1 MNTDK
6 TKTPH
11 NANTNNGAGRG
22 NKLAYRDGYLH
33 GRDTE
38 NRIQEENRIVRENN
52 SAATGLLYGITI
64 TALLGLIGGAI
75 FLLTHR
81 DQPSTR
87 PVQVVPVPNTSQP
100 QSPQRQT
107 TIIQRTERTVD
118 RTREIV
124 PIPPQQ
130 SPTLEAEPEAQSSP
144 AQHEAGEPESAGNE
158 AQGSA
163 PQP

>member
-87 PVQVVPVPNTSQP
+87 PVQVVPVPNMSQP

-107 TIIQRTERTVD
+107 TIIERTVN
-118 RTREIV
+118 RTREVV
-124 PIPPQQ
+124 PAPQQ
-130 SPTLEAEPEAQSSP
+130 QAPATEAAPEAQTSP
-144 AQHEAGEPESAGNE
+144 AQPGAVEPENTENE
-158 AQGSA
+158 AQESA

>member
-6 TKTPH
+6 TQTPH
-11 NANTNNGAGRG
+11 NSNDGAGKV
-22 NKLAYRDGYLH
+22 NKIAYRDGYLH

-38 NRIQEENRIVRENN
+38 YRMQEENRIVRENN

-64 TALLGLIGGAI
+64 TALVGLIGGAV

-81 DQPSTR
+81 ERPSTT

-100 QSPQRQT
+100 QSPQGQT
-107 TIIQRTERTVD
+107 TIIERTVN
-118 RTREIV
+118 RTREVV
-124 PIPPQQ
+124 PAPQQ
-130 SPTLEAEPEAQSSP
+130 QAPATEAAPEAQTSP
-144 AQHEAGEPESAGNE
+144 AQPEAEEPEKTENE
-158 AQGSA
+158 AQESA